1 MFFDENGIL
10 DLDEMIAQN
19 VSFKKI
25 MEDGVVTEQEL
36 KEQSDRVI
44 NMLHSLEQ
52 KYTETQLAEIK
63 KLLVECGV
71 LYAVYQ
77 QYSIQSIK

>member
-36 KEQSDRVI
+36 KEQSDKVI
-44 NMLHSLEQ
+44 SMLHLLEQ
-52 KYTETQLAEIK
+52 KYKETQLTEIK

>member
-1 MFFDENGIL
+1 MFFDKNGIL
-10 DLDEMIAQN
+10 DLDGMIVQN
-19 VSFKKI
+19 SSFKKI

-36 KEQSDRVI
+36 QEQSEKILRL
-44 NMLHSLEQ
+44 LHHLERN
-52 KYTETQLAEIK
+52 YTEAQLAEIK
-63 KLLVECGV
+63 ELLVECGV

>member
-36 KEQSDRVI
+36 KEQSDKVI
-44 NMLHSLEQ
+44 SMLHLLEQ
-52 KYTETQLAEIK
+52 KYTETQLTEIK

>member
-36 KEQSDRVI
+36 KEQSDKVI
-44 NMLHSLEQ
+44 SMLHLLEQ
-52 KYTETQLAEIK
+52 KYTETQLTEIK

-77 QYSIQSIK
+77 QYSIQLIK

>member
-52 KYTETQLAEIK
+52 KYTEPQLAEIK
-63 KLLVECGV
+63 KLLVECSV
-71 LYAVYQ
+71 LYAVDQ
-77 QYSIQSIK
+77 LYSIQAIK

>member
-25 MEDGVVTEQEL
+25 MEDGIVTEQEL
-36 KEQSDRVI
+36 KEQSDKVI
-44 NMLHSLEQ
+44 NMLHHLEQ
-52 KYTETQLAEIK
+52 TYTEAQLGEIK
-63 KLLVECGV
+63 NLLVECGV

>member
-44 NMLHSLEQ
+44 NMLHALEQ